1 MLPLSYLTTLLF
13 LLNPSWSDSAP
24 GMSVGILLFLWL
36 FAIMLGSS
44 FAVVRHAD
52 HLAEILKEPLGTL
65 ILTLAVTGME
75 VMMISA
81 LMLHGNNPALARDT
95 MFSVVMIV
103 LGGLLGTALLTG
115 GLRFGEQNV
124 NLKGVNSFLGL
135 ILPLSVFSLILPNFT
150 DKGGAGMFSRLTSVS
165 IVLLS
170 LAIYGVFLA
179 VQTRRHRE
187 FFNEAG
193 WEPGT
198 GGESESHHSVQGEG
212 FLLILHMLPVV
223 LLSKKMAHLLD
234 FGLQGGGLPL
244 QLGGLVVA
252 TLILAP
258 EGLASI
264 RAASRNQIQR
274 SVNVLLGSVL
284 ATISL
289 TVPAALGIGLIVG
302 KPVLLGL
309 PPSEMILLA
318 VTLGSCLV
326 TFGQGQ
332 TNILQGFVHLML
344 FAAYIVLMFD

>member
-1 MLPLSYLTTLLF
+1 MLPLSYLTTILF
-13 LLNPSWSDSAP
+13 VINPGWTEAAP
-24 GMSVGILLFLWL
+24 GMTAGIILFLWL
-36 FAIMLGSS
+36 FIIMLGSS

-103 LGGLLGTALLTG
+103 LGGLLGAALLTG

-124 NLKGVNSFLGL
+124 NIKGVNSFLGL

-150 DKGGAGMFSRLTSVS
+150 DKGGEGMFSRLTSVS

-170 LAIYGVFLA
+170 LGIYGVFLA

-187 FFNEAG
+187 FFNETD
-193 WEPGT
+193 WQPGT
-198 GGESESHHSVQGEG
+198 TGEHESHHSTTGEG

-234 FGLQGGGLPL
+234 FGLERGGLPL

-258 EGLASI
+258 EGLAAIQS
-264 RAASRNQIQR
+264 ASRNQIQR

-302 KPVLLGL
+302 KPILLGL
-309 PPSEMILLA
+309 PSSEMILLA
-318 VTLGSCLV
+318 EP
-326 TFGQGQ
+326 
-332 TNILQGFVHLML
+332 
-344 FAAYIVLMFD
+344 

>member
-1 MLPLSYLTTLLF
+1 MLPPGYLTTILF
-13 LLNPSWSDSAP
+13 VLNPGWTETAP
-24 GMSVGILLFLWL
+24 GMAAGSLLFLWL
-36 FAIMLGSS
+36 FAVMLGSS

-52 HLAEILKEPLGTL
+52 HLAEILREPLGTL

-103 LGGLLGTALLTG
+103 LGGLLGAALLTG

-124 NLKGVNSFLGL
+124 NIKGVNSFLGL

-150 DKGGAGMFSRLTSVS
+150 AKGGEGMFSRLTSVS

-170 LAIYGVFLA
+170 LGIYGVFLA

-187 FFNEAG
+187 FFNETD
-193 WEPGT
+193 WEPGIT
-198 GGESESHHSVQGEG
+198 GVHGSHRSTQGEG

-223 LLSKKMAHLLD
+223 ILSKKMAHLLD
-234 FGLQGGGLPL
+234 FGLERGGLPL

-258 EGLASI
+258 EGLAAIQS
-264 RAASRNQIQR
+264 ASRNQIQR

-302 KPVLLGL
+302 KPILLGL
-309 PPSEMILLA
+309 PSSEMILLA
-318 VTLGSCLV
+318 VTLGSCLI

-332 TNILQGFVHLML
+332 TNILQGFVHLLL
-344 FAAYIVLMFD
+344 FAAYIVLMWD

>member
-1 MLPLSYLTTLLF
+1 MLPLSYLTTILF
-13 LLNPSWSDSAP
+13 VINPGWTEAAP
-24 GMSVGILLFLWL
+24 GMTAGIILFLWL
-36 FAIMLGSS
+36 FIIMLGSS

-124 NLKGVNSFLGL
+124 NIKGVNSFLGL

-150 DKGGAGMFSRLTSVS
+150 DKGGEGMFSRLTSVS

-170 LAIYGVFLA
+170 LGIYGVFLA

-187 FFNEAG
+187 FFNETD
-193 WEPGT
+193 WQPGT
-198 GGESESHHSVQGEG
+198 TGEHESHHSTTGEG

-234 FGLQGGGLPL
+234 FGLERGGLPL

-258 EGLASI
+258 EGLAAIQS
-264 RAASRNQIQR
+264 ASRNQIQR

-302 KPVLLGL
+302 KPILLGL
-309 PPSEMILLA
+309 PSSEMILLA
-318 VTLGSCLV
+318 ATLGSCLI

-344 FAAYIVLMFD
+344 FAAYIVLMWD